1 MNEVGIKRVL
11 KKLYFFC
18 LPTQPMRSRFIQK
31 HAKKIVILGMSF
43 LGNQDAIPL
52 ILN

>member
-18 LPTQPMRSRFIQK
+18 LPTQPMRLRFIQK
-31 HAKKIVILGMSF
+31 YTKK
-43 LGNQDAIPL
+43 
-52 ILN
+52 